1 MSRRHKRTSFLIINY
16 EMEKGPEEA
25 HKLGFGYD
33 DLEGTVE
40 HPDWNRYQAAGRART
55 KELKVT
61 FEVIFT
67 EVKLKAQ
74 GDYNFRHRK
83 CGRLTIL
90 ELGRG
95 RQKDKE
101 ELEPKKNNLKVRRA

>member
-1 MSRRHKRTSFLIINY
+1 M
-16 EMEKGPEEA
+16 
-25 HKLGFGYD
+25 
-33 DLEGTVE
+33 EGTVE

-74 GDYNFRHRK
+74 GNYNFRHRK

-101 ELEPKKNNLKVRRA
+101 ELEPKVRRA